1 MKKDKNSDNQQSQ
14 QLNIACVS
22 SSISFSTIK
31 YRSRKLLLTENIFF
45 ANNVKCKVMSDKII
59 FENVGD
65 LSNDKTLKITKQQRK
80 YQTTIDIDCED
91 GVYDID
97 KEEST
102 IDKLVVYYR

>member
-1 MKKDKNSDNQQSQ
+1 MINRITEQPFCQTD
-14 QLNIACVS
+14 VS
-22 SSISFSTIK
+22 GSISLSTIK
-31 YRSRKLLLTENIFF
+31 FRSRKLLLTENIFF
-45 ANNVKCKVMSDKII
+45 ANNVKCKVMGDKIV

-65 LSNDKTLKITKQQRK
+65 LSNDKTLKITKQKRK

-102 IDKLVVYYR
+102 IDVLVVYYR

>member
-1 MKKDKNSDNQQSQ
+1 MIESSQ
-14 QLNIACVS
+14 PPFCQTDVS
-22 SSISFSTIK
+22 GSISLSTIK
-31 YRSRKLLLTENIFF
+31 FRSRKLLLTENIFF
-45 ANNVKCKVMSDKII
+45 ANNVKCKVMGDKIV

-65 LSNDKTLKITKQQRK
+65 LSNDKTLKITKQKRK

-102 IDKLVVYYR
+102 IDVLVVYYR